1 MRDKDKTKEQ
11 LIEEMEELR
20 HRIAELESSEKGRNR
35 SRQEIKS
42 LSSAVA
48 QSIDGIAIV
57 NLESELIY
65 VNDAFARM
73 HGYSP
78 EEMVRM
84 KSEQLHHVVQLEE
97 IRNRLHEIKT
107 LGSWIGES
115 NHIRRDGN
123 LFPTYMSV
131 TLLKDNT
138 GKLTGIIVICRD
150 ITELKRMQDQLRES
164 EEKYKC
170 LFENANDAIFIAD
183 TTNGIILDANKK
195 AEQLLGCPRQEIIGI
210 HQSAIHP
217 QSKAQYYKD
226 KFRKHIQ
233 KGQIFDLEAEV
244 IKKDGTIIP
253 VFISASVIT
262 INGKEV
268 IQGLFRDI
276 TKDKRI
282 LELKEEIADRK
293 LIDKAKRM
301 LMNRFK
307 ISEKEAMRQ
316 LQKESRRQRKK
327 IKEIAKAVVTSESL
341 F

>member
-1 MRDKDKTKEQ
+1 MRDKAKTKEQ
-11 LIEEMEELR
+11 LIRELEELR
-20 HRIAELESSEKGRNR
+20 HRIAELRISEKGWNR
-35 SRQEIKS
+35 AREEIRI
-42 LSSAVA
+42 LNSAVV

-57 NLESELIY
+57 NLELELIY

-84 KSEQLHHVVQLEE
+84 KSEQLHNVVQLEE
-97 IRNRLHEIKT
+97 MKSRLHEIKT
-107 LGSWIGES
+107 VGSWMGEA
-115 NHIRRDGN
+115 NHIKKDGTF
-123 LFPTYMSV
+123 FPTYMSV
-131 TLLKDNT
+131 TLLKDET
-138 GKLTGIIVICRD
+138 GKLTGIVAVCKD
-150 ITELKRMQDQLRES
+150 ITEYKRMQDQLRES

-195 AEQLLGCPRQEIIGI
+195 AEQLIGCPRQDIIGM
-210 HQSAIHP
+210 HQSEIHP
-217 QSKAQYYKD
+217 KSKAQYYKD
-226 KFRKHIQ
+226 KFRKHVR

-244 IKKDGTIIP
+244 IKKDGSIVP
-253 VFISASVIT
+253 VFISSSVIS
-262 INGKEV
+262 INGKDV

-327 IKEIAKAVVTSESL
+327 IKEIAQAVITSEP
-341 F
+341 FF